1 MLLAHVRRRCTDN
14 ASGQGGEFGERVTRN
29 PAYAGRLTLQ
39 EPRSGRDSSAICHT
53 EYVRRGT
60 FLLVVVMAATMLWV
74 APQSHAA
81 TVYENCSQL
90 RIDYPTG
97 VASSRKVAKRAVRA
111 GFERPAV
118 SKRVFKKNRKLA
130 TPQRGRKLLC
140 PVRSTPPT
148 EVTPPPLVTA
158 PQPVANLSAVADQPQ
173 RGDQRATFSISW
185 QVPAAAD
192 VDGFNIRL
200 QDGSEKFV
208 AFSSGVFTTPS
219 IKTFTV
225 PAFGLFDA
233 QVTVAVTARNSA
245 GTSLPRITRLTLP
258 SEPKV
263 TYQVELRSTFKDC
276 SQVFCS
282 SFFSVANGPNEQS
295 TAYGSQAKT
304 YEAQPGAYLYIYNDT
319 RGSNS
324 STCTIVVDGVIV
336 ETSTGG
342 WGAQCDYLIPRN

>member
-1 MLLAHVRRRCTDN
+1 M
-14 ASGQGGEFGERVTRN
+14 
-29 PAYAGRLTLQ
+29 
-39 EPRSGRDSSAICHT
+39 
-53 EYVRRGT
+53 RRGT
-60 FLLVVVMAATMLWV
+60 FLLVIVMASTMLWV

-81 TVYENCSQL
+81 TVYDNCTQL

-140 PVRSTPPT
+140 PVRSMPPT

-192 VDGFNIRL
+192 INGFNVRL
-200 QDGSEKFV
+200 QDGSGKFV
-208 AFSSGVFTTPS
+208 AFADGVFTTPS

-233 QVTVAVTARNSA
+233 QVTVAVTATNSA

-263 TYQVELRSTFKDC
+263 TYQVELRSTFRNCKDTYC
-276 SQVFCS
+276 Y
-282 SFFSVANGPNEQS
+282 SFLSIANGPDEQS
-295 TAYGSQAKT
+295 TTSDSQTKR
-304 YEAQPGAYLYIYNDT
+304 YEAQPGANLYIYTSTSRPNDS
-319 RGSNS
+319 G
-324 STCTIVVDGVIV
+324 CAIIVDGVTV
-336 ETSTGG
+336 DARASTF
-342 WGAQCDYLIPRN
+342 GAECQFRLPLN